1 MTIRHLCFLLCLSGG
16 VLIAVCNPAA
26 AQAPVDQGV
35 SIESTDRDPTVPTG
49 ALLDRI
55 NAMRRSDIEP
65 IGPAPSQATVA
76 VAPPQCKL
84 KSIILRDPDNGMALI
99 EAGTKRFFL
108 PLERSAIHAPKSTEA
123 AGQEGAVQ
131 RSRFQLQDT
140 IYTVVDFTAHSIT
153 VRSGPQVFVIQ

>member
-1 MTIRHLCFLLCLSGG
+1 MTIRLLCSLLWMSCG
-16 VLIAVCNPAA
+16 VLFAFSNTAA
-26 AQAPVDQGV
+26 AQTPVEQEA
-35 SIESTDRDPTVPTG
+35 SIDSNDRDPTVPTG

-65 IGPAPSQATVA
+65 IGPAPSQTTVT

-84 KSIILRDPDNGMALI
+84 KSIILRDQDSGMALI

-108 PLERSAIHAPKSTEA
+108 PLERSATHVPKSTDA
-123 AGQEGAVQ
+123 AGQESTVP

-140 IYTVVDFTAHSIT
+140 MYTVVDFTAHSIT
-153 VRSGPQVFVIQ
+153 VRSGAQVFVIQ